1 MNTCMQFYNLF
12 KSLTRDRRTLGG
24 TRQTEFRRSMA
35 ELGNI
40 LANPANPANLANPAN
55 PAKMRP
61 KMAKMK
67 PKMDRMRPQMAK
79 MRPKMARMRP
89 KMAKNEPRDG

>member
-1 MNTCMQFYNLF
+1 MPLPDRVWHEHGQDLDHAGYADSVGYGEF

-40 LANPANPANLANPAN
+40 LANPANPANPVNPAN
-55 PAKMRP
+55 PAKMRQMRPKIAKVRP
-61 KMAKMK
+61 KMAKM
-67 PKMDRMRPQMAK
+67 RS
-79 MRPKMARMRP
+79 
-89 KMAKNEPRDG
+89 PR